1 MGLGQ
6 ISIRLGTK
14 TCFIPK
20 VSKFYV
26 GKGYLYQ
33 QASKCHWQVNR
44 YFRDQNIREMGDPW
58 NEILKF
64 LKWKDER
71 NQSKELKE

>member
-44 YFRDQNIREMGDPW
+44 YFRDQNIREMGDP
-58 NEILKF
+58 
-64 LKWKDER
+64 
-71 NQSKELKE
+71 